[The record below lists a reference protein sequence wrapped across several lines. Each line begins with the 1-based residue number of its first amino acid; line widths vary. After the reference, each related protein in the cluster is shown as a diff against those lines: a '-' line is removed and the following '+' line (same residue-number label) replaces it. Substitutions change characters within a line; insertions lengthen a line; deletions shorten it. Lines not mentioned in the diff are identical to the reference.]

1 MFDSTNYN
9 TFDSNKL
16 SIWISSDN
24 LFYVNRYKI
33 YYDAKELRIQPFNYK
48 ITEFVDKYNQKQLKL
63 TCHES
68 TFNKFIRK
76 VERAIN
82 SILEQRGLNKIKLIY
97 KNDMYIHILHELPL
111 GKTIEFSIP
120 AINVNKQNNVSCR
133 LIMIWFPVF
142 KRFWF
147 SDFHFDLQKK
157 NEIAFM
163 KIVSQ

>member
-1 MFDSTNYN
+1 MFDKTNYN

-16 SIWISSDN
+16 SIAISSDN

-33 YYDAKELRIQPFNYK
+33 YYDAKELRIQPSDHYK

-82 SILEQRGLNKIKLIY
+82 SILEQRGLNRIKLIY

-133 LIMIWFPVF
+133 LIMI
-142 KRFWF
+142 
-147 SDFHFDLQKK
+147 
-157 NEIAFM
+157 
-163 KIVSQ
+163 

>member
-16 SIWISSDN
+16 SIAISSDN

-48 ITEFVDKYNQKQLKL
+48 ITEFTDKYNQKQLKL

-133 LIMIWFPVF
+133 LIMI
-142 KRFWF
+142 
-147 SDFHFDLQKK
+147 
-157 NEIAFM
+157 
-163 KIVSQ
+163 

>member
-16 SIWISSDN
+16 SIAISSDN

-33 YYDAKELRIQPFNYK
+33 YYDAKELRVQPSNYK

-68 TFNKFIRK
+68 NFNKFIRK

-82 SILEQRGLNKIKLIY
+82 SILEQRGLNRIKLIY
-97 KNDMYIHILHELPL
+97 KNDMYIHILHEMPLASELSQITPPL

-133 LIMIWFPVF
+133 LIM
-142 KRFWF
+142 
-147 SDFHFDLQKK
+147 L
-157 NEIAFM
+157 
-163 KIVSQ
+163 